1 MDVVA
6 DLPADPQSAKSVQVS
21 ERALYSP
28 ALLAQAGAA
37 LGATAGDQRLHAEI
51 PDEKAV
57 LVMVVPRPRKGN
69 RPGNEWGCGRGL
81 GVDTHKDAPRCR
93 RNTATAYFRTTRS
106 SRPPASTG

>member
-69 RPGNEWGCGRGL
+69 RPRNEWGCGRGL
-81 GVDTHKDAPRCR
+81 GVDTHKDAPAAAGTPRPH
-93 RNTATAYFRTTRS
+93 ASGTTRS
-106 SRPPASTG
+106 SRPPVSTG